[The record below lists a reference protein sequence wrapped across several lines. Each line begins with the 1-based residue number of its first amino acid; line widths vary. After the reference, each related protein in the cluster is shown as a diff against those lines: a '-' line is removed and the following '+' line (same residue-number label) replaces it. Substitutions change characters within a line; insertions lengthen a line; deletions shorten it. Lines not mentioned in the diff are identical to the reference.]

1 MLNLSLNELKL
12 IAESRR
18 IKSYKNMSEER
29 LLSAVNESESVESE
43 QNFDDTRIKKIK

>member
-12 IAESRR
+12 IAKSRR

-29 LLSAVNESESVESE
+29 LLSAVNESESEKV
-43 QNFDDTRIKKIK
+43 NRILMIQE